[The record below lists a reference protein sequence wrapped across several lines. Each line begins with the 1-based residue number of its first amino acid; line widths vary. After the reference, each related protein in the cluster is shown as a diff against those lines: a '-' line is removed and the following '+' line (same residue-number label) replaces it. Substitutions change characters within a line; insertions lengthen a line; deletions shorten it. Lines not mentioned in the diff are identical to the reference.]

1 MLGMIAADPHD
12 AVAAHDRVYRIGL
25 PRERRGVRAGDLG
38 AGEVVEAA
46 LASRV
51 TVDHPHRPRP
61 TRPRPRRPPAPAT
74 PGAAGCS
81 TSSAARP
88 AVATAARTRAAFT
101 RPPRAASTP

>member
-25 PRERRGVRAGDLG
+25 PRERRGVRTGDLG

-61 TRPRPRRPPAPAT
+61 TRLLARLPRPYLRPGRVRGLHVRGSDAPHEHD
-74 PGAAGCS
+74 
-81 TSSAARP
+81 RP
-88 AVATAARTRAAFT
+88 HDLAD
-101 RPPRAASTP
+101 